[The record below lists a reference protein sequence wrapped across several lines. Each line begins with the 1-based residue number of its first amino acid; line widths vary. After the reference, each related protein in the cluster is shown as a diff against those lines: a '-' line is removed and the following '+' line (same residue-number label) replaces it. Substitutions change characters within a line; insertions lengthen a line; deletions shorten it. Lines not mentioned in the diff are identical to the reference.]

1 MIQATLAELFAR
13 DLTAVKNEIAAYER
27 ESEMWLVGGD
37 VTNSAG
43 NLCLH
48 LIGNINHFFGALIA
62 RNGFVRDRDAEFTS
76 KYVPRDAMLQGID
89 GAIEIMRGAL
99 EGLSDADLSSPFPEQ
114 HRGREVTM
122 EQMLL
127 HLLTHLNYHLGQINY
142 HRRLSENL
150 SRPLSAD

>member
-1 MIQATLAELFAR
+1 MIRQDLAELFAR

-27 ESEMWLVGGD
+27 ESAIWLVGRD

-62 RNGFVRDRDAEFTS
+62 RNGFVRDRGSEFSS
-76 KYVPRDAMLQGID
+76 KFVPRDAMLQAID
-89 GAIEIMRGAL
+89 GAIEVMRGAL
-99 EGLSDADLSSPFPEQ
+99 DGLSDDDLNAPFPEP
-114 HRGREVTM
+114 HRGRAVTM
-122 EQMLL
+122 RQMLL

-142 HRRLSENL
+142 HRRLSEDL
-150 SRPLSAD
+150 VIPRSAD